1 MSKNLVIGGG
11 FYGCLLALELH
22 QHGHQVILIESE
34 NDFMQRASYI
44 NQARIHQG
52 YHYPRSF
59 LTALRSRQNFAN
71 FIKEF
76 PECVDNSF
84 DKYYAIARKSSKVSA
99 AQFYKFCQRIG
110 APVSEAPDDI
120 KKLFNRHLIE
130 DVFKVKEYAFD
141 AVILKEIIA
150 TKLAKTDID
159 IQLNSTVIHIE
170 KTTQNLFNV
179 VIQEEQ
185 NQKNITVDR
194 IFNCTYSNINR
205 LIVDAKLEMIPLK
218 HEYIE
223 MALIEVPDPLK
234 ELGITLMDGP
244 FFSCMPFP
252 SRKLHSLS
260 HVRYTPHYH
269 WVDSAEKEYI
279 DGITEYKQHKPD
291 SLYTFMIRDAA
302 RYLPVL
308 IKSNFIESLWE
319 IKTVL
324 PQSEGDDSRPILF
337 KENAKAQGFFSVMGG
352 KIDNII
358 DIREQV
364 QEVI

>member
-1 MSKNLVIGGG
+1 MPKNLVIGGG
-11 FYGCLLALELH
+11 FYGCLVALELNK
-22 QHGHQVILIESE
+22 HGHQVILVESE

-71 FIKEF
+71 FVKEF

-84 DKYYAIARKSSKVSA
+84 DKYYAIAHQSKVSA
-99 AQFYKFCQRIG
+99 VQFYKFCQCIG

-120 KKLFNRHLIE
+120 KKLFNRHLI
-130 DVFKVKEYAFD
+130 DGVFKVKEYAFD

-159 IQLNSTVIHIE
+159 IRLNSTVIHI
-170 KTTQNLFNV
+170 KKMTKNLFNV
-179 VIQEEQ
+179 VVQEQQ
-185 NQKNITVDR
+185 NQNIITVDR
-194 IFNCTYSNINR
+194 IFNCTYSNLNR
-205 LIVDAKLEMIPLK
+205 LIIDAKLEIIPLK
-218 HEYIE
+218 HEHIE

-234 ELGITLMDGP
+234 EVGITVMDGP

-269 WVDSAEKEYI
+269 WVDRAEKEYI
-279 DGITEYKQHKPD
+279 DGITEYKEHKSD
-291 SLYTFMIRDAA
+291 SLYTFMLRDAA
-302 RYLPVL
+302 RYLPL
-308 IKSNFIESLWE
+308 LMKSNYIESLWE
-319 IKTVL
+319 IKTLL

-337 KENAKAQGFFSVMGG
+337 KENEKARGFFSVMGG

-364 QEVI
+364 QKVI

>member
-11 FYGCLLALELH
+11 FYGCLVALELNK
-22 QHGHQVILIESE
+22 HGHQVILVESE

-59 LTALRSRQNFAN
+59 LTALRSRQNFTH
-71 FIKEF
+71 FVKEF

-84 DKYYAIARKSSKVSA
+84 DKYYAIAHQSKVSA
-99 AQFYKFCQRIG
+99 VQFYKFCQRIG

-120 KKLFNRHLIE
+120 KKLFNRHLIN

-159 IQLNSTVIHIE
+159 IRLNSTVIHIE
-170 KTTQNLFNV
+170 KDVV
-179 VIQEEQ
+179 VIQEGQ
-185 NQKNITVDR
+185 NQKTITVDR
-194 IFNCTYSNINR
+194 IFNCTYSNLNR

-218 HEYIE
+218 HEYTE

-234 ELGITLMDGP
+234 KVGITVMDGP

-269 WVDSAEKEYI
+269 WVDREEKEYI
-279 DGITEYKQHKPD
+279 HKSD
-291 SLYTFMIRDAA
+291 SLYTAMIRDAA
-302 RYLPVL
+302 RYLPL
-308 IKSNFIESLWE
+308 LMNSNYIESLWE

-337 KENAKAQGFFSVMGG
+337 KESEKAPGVFSVMGG

-364 QEVI
+364 QKVI